1 MKLTKTQL
9 KILKLI
15 YLKGSGTSGET
26 ASQLKFTQ
34 QYASKSISD
43 LKKKG
48 FLEKR
53 RTIYLISNNIYAYDL
68 RNLFRDHPKTNFE
81 EILADSR
88 MDVLLLLF
96 DKKTSKRIQY
106 LSGLSKLQI
115 YKYIKNFLK
124 YGVVIK
130 EGRHY
135 KLNNVLWPDLVDFL
149 ESYSKYQDVLA
160 YDLPTVAR
168 VIHESKSQNLKI
180 FEVPTDFKVDEKIA
194 TITAFSLFIKYGI
207 PLRLNYNY
215 FCVPPQK
222 LDINDVFAHA
232 ILCSNNMRK
241 RLFTILFYL
250 KNKDLLNIKYIEEKY
265 KLRGY
270 MNKISEILKG
280 ITIKEYPTLE
290 EIKQKADLY
299 DIKY

>member
-9 KILKLI
+9 NILKLI
-15 YLKGSGTSGET
+15 YVKGSGTSKEV
-26 ASQLKFTQ
+26 ARQLKFTQ
-34 QYASKSISD
+34 PYTSKSITY

-48 FLEKR
+48 FLKKTD
-53 RTIYLISNNIYAYDL
+53 TIYSISNNIYAYDL
-68 RNLFRDHPKTNFE
+68 RNLFSEHPKTNFE

-88 MDVLLLLF
+88 MNVLLLLF
-96 DKKTSKRIQY
+96 DKKTSKSIQQ

-115 YKYIKNFLK
+115 HRYLKNFLK
-124 YGVVIK
+124 YGVIIK
-130 EGRHY
+130 ESTHY

-168 VIHESKSQNLKI
+168 VIYESKSQNLKL
-180 FEVPTDFKVDEKIA
+180 FEVPMDLKVNEKIA
-194 TITAFSLFIKYGI
+194 TITAFSLFIKHGI

-232 ILCSNNMRK
+232 ALSSNNMRK
-241 RLFTILFYL
+241 KLFTILFYL
-250 KNKDLLNIKYIEEKY
+250 KNKDLLNIRYIEEKY

-270 MNKISEILKG
+270 INKINAILKG
-280 ITIKEYPTLE
+280 TVIKEYPTLE
-290 EIKQKADLY
+290 EIKQRAEVY